1 METTSTHDI
10 QLFSAMV
17 NLLVTSGRGEK
28 DYGFHKNRLQTRYE
42 EVASVLNQQGYSNRA
57 GKPLNRNA
65 LKQVVHRIK
74 RKPEVLDTFRPDWSD
89 FQYTEIT
96 ETSHADACLVCGT
109 GVPRKNRKTCSVECR
124 SIYQEHKDAPCDPQF
139 PSIFHQIRYEEQFIK
154 KTH

>member
-42 EVASVLNQQGYSNRA
+42 EVASVLNQQGYSTRA

-89 FQYTEIT
+89 FQ
-96 ETSHADACLVCGT
+96 
-109 GVPRKNRKTCSVECR
+109 
-124 SIYQEHKDAPCDPQF
+124 
-139 PSIFHQIRYEEQFIK
+139 
-154 KTH
+154 